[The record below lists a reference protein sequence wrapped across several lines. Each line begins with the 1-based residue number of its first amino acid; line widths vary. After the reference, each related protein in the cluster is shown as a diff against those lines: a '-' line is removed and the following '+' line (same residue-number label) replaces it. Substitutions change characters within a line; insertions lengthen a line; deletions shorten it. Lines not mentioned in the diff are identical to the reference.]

1 MGFSIVRYEENQT
14 SSWGVV
20 KGDKVIPV
28 SGTFESLAAFLKD
41 GVDKAREIADSGIV
55 SGISI
60 NNLHI
65 LSPITRPA
73 QIVCQGLNYASHRT
87 EAGSSEK
94 PTFNL
99 FFTKAESSLCGP
111 NDHVIRPEH
120 VRLLDYEIELGLVI
134 KKEITNFT
142 EITEG
147 NLLEYVAGLVITND
161 ISARDVQIPQDQ
173 FYKGKSYRTFCPTG
187 PYLYI
192 LDRDDIPEIF
202 NLDLKLWINGEL
214 RQSANT
220 NQLIFKP
227 GETITELSGL
237 MDLSPGDLV
246 MTGTPGGVAIQL
258 SGELIQKMSNAPEKK
273 AEILIDEQKD
283 NPLYLKDGDR
293 IRCEIKSSNGII
305 DLGVQENLVVG
316 SKMDR

>member
-1 MGFSIVRYEENQT
+1 MGFSVVRYEENET
-14 SSWGVV
+14 ISWGVV
-20 KGDKVIPV
+20 KEDKVIPI
-28 SGTFESLAAFLKD
+28 SRTFDSLAAFLKD
-41 GVDKAREIADSGIV
+41 GVDNAREIVDSGIV

-60 NNLHI
+60 NHLHI
-65 LSPITRPA
+65 LSPITRHA
-73 QIVCQGLNYASHRT
+73 QIVCQGLNYASHRI
-87 EAGSSEK
+87 EAGSNEK

-99 FFTKAESSLCGP
+99 FFTKAESSICGP

-134 KKEITNFT
+134 KKGITNFT
-142 EITEG
+142 EITED
-147 NLLEYVAGLVITND
+147 NLLEFVAGMVITND
-161 ISARDVQIPQDQ
+161 ISARDVQISQDQ
-173 FYKGKSYRTFCPTG
+173 FFKGKSYRTFCPTG

-192 LDRDDIPEIF
+192 LDKDDIPEIF
-202 NLDLKLWINGEL
+202 NLDLKLWVNDEL

-227 GETITELSGL
+227 GETLTELSGL

-258 SGELIQKMSNAPEKK
+258 SGELIQKMAKSPEKK
-273 AEILIDEQKD
+273 AEILIDDQKD
-283 NPLYLKDGDR
+283 NNLYLKDGDR
-293 IRCEIKSSNGII
+293 IRCEIKSPNGLI

-316 SKMDR
+316 SKPN

>member
-1 MGFSIVRYEENQT
+1 MGFHVVRYEENQT
-14 SSWGVV
+14 YNWGVV
-20 KGDKVIPV
+20 KGDIVIPV
-28 SGTFESLAAFLKD
+28 SGTFESLAAFLKG

-55 SGISI
+55 TGISI

-134 KKEITNFT
+134 KKEINHSI

-202 NLDLKLWINGEL
+202 NLNLKLWVNGEL

-227 GETITELSGL
+227 EETLTELSGL

-258 SGELIQKMSNAPEKK
+258 SGELIQKMSKSPEKK

-293 IRCEIKSSNGII
+293 IRCEIKSPNGFI

-316 SKMDR
+316 SK